1 MKKEQK
7 MMQNISVKRI
17 FFTFF
22 PMLLLSGCVHPT
34 PPKIPF
40 NSAEVA
46 WAQKPGNATIKGC
59 VSGAE
64 FTKYYSYQVPDGNY
78 DSYPI
83 ESSFRETPQKNFTI
97 DLLPESEYM
106 HILAKKMEVYNLRV
120 NDYKNVNDPRWVVPS
135 VLPFIPHFT
144 CPMAG
149 PSLCPSVAHFVF
161 SNLPAG
167 NWYIVAAYNSTPEAR
182 GNAINVQKITT
193 VEGKTVSYVSWEGA
207 RSIKK
212 CSP

>member
-1 MKKEQK
+1 

-46 WAQKPGNATIKGC
+46 WAQKPGHATIKGC

-64 FTKYYSYQVPDGNY
+64 FTKYYSYQLPDGNY

-83 ESSFRETPQKNFTI
+83 ESSFRENPQQNFTI
-97 DLLPESEYM
+97 DLLPESAYM
-106 HILAKKMEVYNLRV
+106 HDLAKKMEIYSIRV
-120 NDYKNVNDPRWVVPS
+120 NNYKNLNDRRWVDPS
-135 VLPFIPHFT
+135 VFSFIPHFS
-144 CPMAG
+144 CPAAG
-149 PSLCPSVAHFVF
+149 PSLCPSVGHFVF

-167 NWYIVAAYNSTPEAR
+167 NWYIVVAYNDTPKQR
-182 GNAINVQKITT
+182 GQIALMQKITT
-193 VEGKTVSYVSWEGA
+193 IEGQTVPYVSWFGA

>member
-22 PMLLLSGCVHPT
+22 PTLLLTGCVHPA

-46 WAQKPGNATIKGC
+46 WAQKPGHATIKGC

-64 FTKYYSYQVPDGNY
+64 FTKYHSYQEPDGNY

-83 ESSFRETPQKNFTI
+83 ESSFRETPQK
-97 DLLPESEYM
+97 
-106 HILAKKMEVYNLRV
+106 IL
-120 NDYKNVNDPRWVVPS
+120 
-135 VLPFIPHFT
+135 
-144 CPMAG
+144 
-149 PSLCPSVAHFVF
+149 
-161 SNLPAG
+161 
-167 NWYIVAAYNSTPEAR
+167 
-182 GNAINVQKITT
+182 Q
-193 VEGKTVSYVSWEGA
+193 
-207 RSIKK
+207 
-212 CSP
+212 

>member
-1 MKKEQK
+1 MPKEQK
-7 MMQNISVKRI
+7 MTQNNNAKRI
-17 FFTFF
+17 FFTLL
-22 PMLLLSGCVHPT
+22 PMLLLSGCVHPA

-46 WAQKPGNATIKGC
+46 WAQKPGHATIKGC

-83 ESSFRETPQKNFTI
+83 ESSFKENPQQNFTI

-106 HILAKKMEVYNLRV
+106 QELAKKMEIYSIRL
-120 NDYKNVNDPRWVVPS
+120 NDYKNLNDHRWVNPS
-135 VLPFIPHFT
+135 VLSFIPHFS
-144 CPMAG
+144 CPDAG
-149 PSLCPSVAHFVF
+149 SSLCPSVGHFVF

-167 NWYIVAAYNSTPEAR
+167 NWYIVVAYNDTPKQR
-182 GNAINVQKITT
+182 GQIALMQKITT
-193 VEGKTVSYVSWEGA
+193 IEGQTVPYVSWFGA